1 MLPSEK
7 FGVASFPMS
16 SAITNTMFGFV
27 ALLVPGSIGVSEG
40 ELQFKQKRGT
50 KSNTIGFI
58 SLSFELRRSI
68 QQKV

>member
-16 SAITNTMFGFV
+16 SAITNTMLGFV
-27 ALLVPGSIGVSEG
+27 ALLVPGSTDVSEG
-40 ELQFKQKRGT
+40 ELQFNQKIGR
-50 KSNTIGFI
+50 KRNTIGFI
-58 SLSFELRRSI
+58 SLSFELRLSI